1 MQKSDVNHINIFLTQ
16 MFWVLKQW
24 LYSGKRPNWI
34 ARTLNRGIAKSASK
48 NISPD
53 GVVALEVIGRKSGRI
68 VSFPLVMT
76 VVDGQRYLAS
86 MLGESQWVRNVRT
99 ADGRAVLR
107 SGGYEEVQLT
117 EIPATERALI
127 LKAYLQ
133 AAPGAR
139 PHVAVDMDAP
149 IEEFEKVAA
158 DYPVFRVTSRSI
170 EE

>member
-1 MQKSDVNHINIFLTQ
+1 MQKSAVNNVNIVLTQ
-16 MFWVLKQW
+16 MFWGLKQW

-34 ARTLNRGIAKSASK
+34 AKILNRGIANSASK
-48 NISPD
+48 SISPD

-86 MLGESQWVRNVRT
+86 MLGESQGVRNVRT

-117 EIPATERALI
+117 EIPASERAHI
-127 LKAYLQ
+127 LKTYLH

-149 IEEFEKVAA
+149 IEEFEKVVAN
-158 DYPVFRVTSRSI
+158 YPVLRVTSRST
-170 EE
+170 

>member
-1 MQKSDVNHINIFLTQ
+1 MQKSSVNNVNTVLTQ
-16 MFWVLKQW
+16 MFWGLKQW

-34 ARTLNRGIAKSASK
+34 ARILNREIAKSASK
-48 NISPD
+48 NISPN
-53 GVVALEVIGRKSGRI
+53 GVVALEVVGRKSGRI
-68 VSFPLVMT
+68 VSFPVVMT
-76 VVDGQRYLAS
+76 VVEGQRYLAS

-99 ADGRAVLR
+99 TGGRAVLR

-117 EIPATERALI
+117 EIPASERARI
-127 LKAYLQ
+127 LKAYLH

-158 DYPVFRVTSRSI
+158 DYPVFRVTSRST
-170 EE
+170 

>member
-1 MQKSDVNHINIFLTQ
+1 MQKSDVNNVNTFLTQ
-16 MFWVLKQW
+16 MFWGLKQW

-34 ARTLNRGIAKSASK
+34 AKILNRGIANSASK
-48 NISPD
+48 SILPD
-53 GVVALEVIGRKSGRI
+53 GVVALEVVGRKSGRS
-68 VSFPLVMT
+68 VSFPVVMT

-86 MLGESQWVRNVRT
+86 MLGESQWVRNVR
-99 ADGRAVLR
+99 AAGGIAALR

-117 EIPATERALI
+117 EIPTSERARI
-127 LKAYLQ
+127 LKAYLH

-158 DYPVFRVTSRSI
+158 DHPVFQVTTR
-170 EE
+170 